1 MKNHLK
7 LFALIL
13 ILILSCKSTQ
23 NSKDLKLSDVD
34 LVLSAFV
41 EREMRELGNKFA
53 ITETSI
59 GSCDIDSIDYTQFLP
74 IGEDIIWNKTIFP
87 SLTYINNETLLN
99 SKSKGDQAYIEFLSV
114 YGKNGWFQ
122 LSKPSFSKD
131 KEYALIKF
139 IYGKFMP
146 YTSGH
151 YLLKRKKNSKEF
163 KIIRL
168 VDGKLL

>member
-7 LFALIL
+7 LFVLIL

-59 GSCDIDSIDYTQFLP
+59 GSCDFDSVDYIQFLP
-74 IGEDIIWNKTIFP
+74 IEEDVIWNKTIFP
-87 SLTYINNETLLN
+87 SLTYINNDELLN
-99 SKSKGDQAYIEFLSV
+99 NKKKGKRAYMKFLSIH
-114 YGKNGWFQ
+114 GKNGWFQ

-131 KEYALIKF
+131 REYALVKF
-139 IYGKFMP
+139 IYGKIMP

-168 VDGKLL
+168 VDSKLL